1 MLKQLCIRGF
11 AVVDELDL
19 EFKPGMTVLT
29 GETGA
34 GKSILIDALG
44 LILGDRA
51 DSTVI
56 REGAERTEIS
66 AIFDIENNTNITTML
81 DVQAIQMEGNEL
93 LIRRLI
99 GRDGR
104 SRAFINNSPTTAQT
118 LRDIGEYLIDIHGQ
132 HAHQSLNK
140 RDVQRNLLDDF
151 GNYSKQ
157 LTAVATAYVN
167 WYDATTRLQVLTD
180 HDNQDATLSLLRYQ
194 VQELENLQPVEGEYD
209 ELDEEHRRLSNA
221 NRLLETVQQASAT
234 LGDDEYSVYNR
245 LNTVIADLQACHQFD
260 ESLTGISKLLDNA
273 SIQLSEASIEV
284 RSYLDR
290 LVYDPERL
298 QVVEKRLSDLH
309 DMARKHTIQTQQ
321 LSTLLSNLQQ
331 QLDDIENS
339 QQLISELE
347 QLKSLAREQYDET
360 AVKLHQY
367 RTRAAA
373 KMSDAITHKLKAL
386 GMVEGQ
392 FRVSVNNDNN
402 SDPKPNG
409 SDQIEFLV
417 NTNPGQAMQAL
428 RKIASGGELS
438 RISLAIQ
445 VINSNDKG
453 IPTLVFDE
461 VDAGIGGGIAEIVG
475 KLLHELSRQRQ
486 VFCVTHLAQVAS
498 QGDQH
503 LQVEKNIRN
512 NTTKTR
518 VNELN
523 ADARIEEIARMLG
536 GLTITAQSR
545 NHAREILKYS
555 SVE

>member
-1 MLKQLCIRGF
+1 MLKQLRIRGF

-51 DSTVI
+51 DSTII

-66 AIFDIENNTNITTML
+66 AIFDIENNHNILAML
-81 DVQAIQMEGNEL
+81 DDQAIQVDDNEL
-93 LIRRLI
+93 LIRRLV

-104 SRAFINNSPTTAQT
+104 SRAFINNSPVTAQT

-132 HAHQSLNK
+132 HAHQSLSK

-157 LTAVATAYVN
+157 LSAVMRAYAD
-167 WYDATTRLQVLTD
+167 WHTATTRLQALTD
-180 HDNQDATLSLLRYQ
+180 SDNQEATLSLLRYQ
-194 VQELENLQPVEGEYD
+194 VQELEALQPVEGEYD
-209 ELDEEHRRLSNA
+209 ALEDEYRRLTNA
-221 NRLLETVQQASAT
+221 HRLLETAQRAFAT
-234 LGDDEYSVYNR
+234 LSDDEHSVYNR
-245 LNTVIADLQACHQFD
+245 LNTVLTDLQACHQFD
-260 ESLTGISKLLDNA
+260 ESLTDIIKLLDSA

-284 RSYLDR
+284 RSYLDS
-290 LVYDPERL
+290 LVCDPERL

-309 DMARKHTIQTQQ
+309 DMARKHKVQTQQ
-321 LSTLLSNLQQ
+321 LSTLLSDLKQ

-339 QQLISELE
+339 QQLISELT
-347 QLKSLAREQYDET
+347 QQKSLAGEQYNEA
-360 AVKLHQY
+360 AVSLHQY
-367 RTRAAA
+367 RARAAG
-373 KMSDAITHKLKAL
+373 KMSKAITQKLKAL
-386 GMVEGQ
+386 GMTEGQ
-392 FRVSVNNDNN
+392 FRISVDNDN
-402 SDPKPNG
+402 SPDPKPNG
-409 SDQIEFLV
+409 NDQIEFLV

-428 RKIASGGELS
+428 RKVASGGELS

-445 VINSNDKG
+445 VISSSDRG

-475 KLLHELSRQRQ
+475 RLLHELSRQRQ

-503 LQVEKNIRN
+503 MQVEKNIGK
-512 NTTKTR
+512 TSTKTR
-518 VNELN
+518 VNKLN
-523 ADARIEEIARMLG
+523 ADERIEEIARMLA

-545 NHAREILKYS
+545 DHAREMLKYAS
-555 SVE
+555 AE